1 MQVRWDGAAVAAR
14 SVQAAIKEYS
24 YEAFNRPSIMNSSLH
39 NFRFQSPIFLT
50 AVRSSQTKLH
60 KKRPDTGYLDLDA
73 A

>member
-1 MQVRWDGAAVAAR
+1 MAR
-14 SVQAAIKEYS
+14 LWPPDPYKRRSKSYS
-24 YEAFNRPSIMNSSLH
+24 YEAFNRPSILNSSLH
-39 NFRFQSPIFLT
+39 NFRFQSSIFLT